1 MSEPYESPVRNQL
14 YQLGICQL
22 FKAQLRLKPEG
33 YVTNTY
39 NDVDR
44 TRFELVTEA
53 CKATVLANY
62 TNSPF
67 NLGDATV
74 LHISKVSLR
83 LTAFRQLFMLLTY
96 S

>member
-1 MSEPYESPVRNQL
+1 MVAHPYVLLSHS
-14 YQLGICQL
+14 
-22 FKAQLRLKPEG
+22 
-33 YVTNTY
+33 
-39 NDVDR
+39 VDR

-74 LHISKVSLR
+74 LHISKVVK
-83 LTAFRQLFMLLTY
+83 TY
-96 S
+96 SIPSIVYAANLFIKASAYSDSN